1 MDKSTHQEH
10 LYQPLQ
16 TNKKQFKIEVK
27 FLTSY
32 NGIFIVTIKNNKVYF
47 LKSITG
53 EDSFLQVTIPPG
65 AYEVENLNK

>member
-10 LYQPLQ
+10 VYQPLQ
-16 TNKKQFKIEVK
+16 TNKKHFKIAVK

-32 NGIFIVTIKNNKVYF
+32 NGIFIVTRKNNKFYF

-53 EDSFLQVTIPPG
+53 EDGYIQITIPPG
-65 AYEVENLNK
+65 AYEVGNLNK